1 VPSVRRLSSRLAEA
15 GSLTITLTMIWL
27 SGKGSTLEPFF
38 QPIDFIMKRQPC
50 PSSPW
55 ALGLPTL
62 CACLLLL
69 QLTVSDLVAAEAGR
83 EASAVPTPASAPA
96 ASPLSSP
103 VPSASS
109 ALAVPAPV
117 PEVMDDKQKLA
128 VGDSVIFRVVEDQE
142 LAKVLNVTDAGQLDV
157 PELGLVPALGK
168 TCKQL
173 AEEIKVR
180 LEETTYI
187 RATVVM
193 GIHLLNKTM
202 SGRRVHVAGYVL
214 RQGPQDIPPGE
225 SWTVSKAIL
234 NAGGFTEFADGKNVK
249 LVRSGPKG
257 TPSKTTVINILD
269 VLKKGRSENDVTV
282 EPEDVIYVPIR
293 KW

>member
-1 VPSVRRLSSRLAEA
+1 
-15 GSLTITLTMIWL
+15 
-27 SGKGSTLEPFF
+27 
-38 QPIDFIMKRQPC
+38 MKRHSY
-50 PSSPW
+50 PSNHQ
-55 ALGLPTL
+55 ALKLRL
-62 CACLLLL
+62 VCAWLLVF
-69 QLTVSDLVAAEAGR
+69 QLSLSVLDAAEPGR
-83 EASAVPTPASAPA
+83 DLAASSGSANPA
-96 ASPLSSP
+96 AAIPGGAAVTTTNGTAVLP
-103 VPSASS
+103 VLIPE
-109 ALAVPAPV
+109 AL
-117 PEVMDDKQKLA
+117 DDRQKLA

-214 RQGPQDIPPGE
+214 RQGPQEIPPGE

-249 LVRSGPKG
+249 LVRSGAKG
-257 TPSKTTVINILD
+257 TPSKTTLINILD
-269 VLKKGRSENDVTV
+269 VLKKGKSENDMTV